1 MEIDRGQVSLGVID
15 KVLLH
20 GGILIQIEAFIEAI
34 TIELVLVTL
43 R

>member
-1 MEIDRGQVSLGVID
+1 MEIDIGQVSLGVID

-20 GGILIQIEAFIEAI
+20 GGILIQIEAFIEPT
-34 TIELVLVTL
+34 TIELLLVTL